1 MGILI
6 ERNNIDGLKI
16 YGQQQVDYTIS
27 GVAHQGY
34 DEAVRAAALKESEA
48 IEAET
53 QAYMDILSARQQK
66 LSELGD
72 ALAILS
78 KAITSMK
85 AKDQTSGDKSIAMG
99 SELQR
104 AQSILSKYGI
114 SISLT
119 DNNTKVTREQ
129 ATKAQ
134 NNCQYEMD
142 NENNDL
148 QQDMVTTQGL
158 ISKRDSAFSSAAKLV
173 KKVNSTGQALIEQLR
188 NG

>member
-1 MGILI
+1 MGVLI
-6 ERNNIDGLKI
+6 ERNNIDGLKV
-16 YGQQQVDYTIS
+16 YGQQQVDYTVS

-34 DEAVRAAALKESEA
+34 DDAVRTVALKESEA

-72 ALAILS
+72 ALAILA
-78 KAITSMK
+78 KAVTSMK
-85 AKDQTSGDKSIAMG
+85 VKDQTSGDKS
-99 SELQR
+99 SEMAYDLQR

-114 SISLT
+114 SLSLT

-148 QQDMVTTQGL
+148 QQDMVTAQGL
-158 ISKRDSAFSSAAKLV
+158 VSKRDNAFSTAAKLV
-173 KKVNSTGQALIEQLR
+173 KKVHGTADLLINNL
-188 NG
+188 